1 MKVNLI
7 IDSNN
12 LFYGSTVLDNYAKK
26 VGVRLPKTEKL
37 LGSEEALNLF
47 VDKISFDIYMLKSN
61 IQIADDIYLIQDS
74 SSWRKDYDKNYK
86 RNRNAKNQEIDW
98 GNFEKGIE
106 RLLKEQDYLIRVKV
120 DKLEADD
127 IICLLDN
134 TLLKEDENALNIIAS
149 TDGDFKQL
157 LKPRTIIYNQYYK
170 NTRFMFSKDWNV
182 ENIKALEEKSLGGF
196 ENLYGNK
203 KNVNDLFDVSDIK
216 VTQKPKSIY
225 KFIKDNFEIE
235 YVDRWLDITS
245 KIIRG
250 DDKDN
255 VLSIHT
261 WKKPDKVV
269 KDMVLEGKYERIT
282 PKYITKIFEEF
293 KKQDIPIHPKSLFDN
308 FDLVFDLLERETKQD
323 LDKREILKNMQR
335 NFKLLILSKK
345 TIPQEHQETYE
356 QKYETLLDDV

>member
-12 LFYGSTVLDNYAKK
+12 LFYGSTSLDNYAKK
-26 VGVRLPKTEKL
+26 MGVRLPKTEKL
-37 LGSEEALNLF
+37 LGSKEALDLF
-47 VDKISFDIYMLKSN
+47 VEKISFDIYMIKSN
-61 IQIADDIYLIQDS
+61 IQIADDVYLVQDS
-74 SSWRKDYDKNYK
+74 SSWRKDFDKNYK

-98 GNFEKGIE
+98 GNFEKGVE
-106 RLLKEQDYLIRVKV
+106 RLLEEQDYLIRVKV

-134 TLLKEDENALNIIAS
+134 TLLKEDETALNIIVS

-182 ENIKALEEKSLGGF
+182 ENIKGLEERSLGGF
-196 ENLYGNK
+196 EKLIENKNNL
-203 KNVNDLFDVSDIK
+203 DSLFDVSDITLTK
-216 VTQKPKSIY
+216 KPKSIH

-261 WKKPDKVV
+261 WKKPDKKVNGL
-269 KDMVLEGKYERIT
+269 VLEGKYERIT

-293 KKQDIPIHPKSLFDN
+293 KTQNIPIHPKSLFDN
-308 FDLVFDLLERETKQD
+308 FDLVFDLLEKETKQD

-345 TIPQEHQETYE
+345 TIPAEHQETYI
-356 QKYETLLDDV
+356 QKYKTLLDDF